1 MSEEHEQAGE
11 MDESGEVLDV
21 AFPSGDESAVV
32 LHPGK
37 EPFTADKGGDSGSML
52 LVMGTPKKYRSVV
65 RGSKILLVFLGS
77 LFIAQ
82 AQSTATSLAEIES
95 LVRAQ
100 KYESALQATHARL
113 RANPGDF
120 RTWALQAIVYSVKG
134 QAAEALASY
143 DKALRLSPNFMP
155 ALKGEVELLY
165 QSNDKRAIPLL
176 ERILTADSKDTTA
189 HEMLAMLEAKHG
201 NCKMAVDQFQLIEN
215 TFASHPSSLEAY
227 GYCLAQM
234 DQPEKAIPVFEQLVA
249 LSPNQPNPRYNLA
262 VLQVMTKQY
271 DAALTTLQPLLTADQ
286 SDPEVL
292 SLASQADE
300 AVGKTPEAVA
310 LQRQAIVLSP
320 TTASYYVSFALLCM
334 DHDSFQ
340 VGIDMINVGIHQI
353 PNDPSLYLSRGLLY
367 AQLAEYD
374 KANADFEKVDQLDS
388 KQSLGSYALDLTD
401 LQKNNPEQAL
411 VKVRTQLRQYPQS
424 PLLNLLLAE
433 LLMNEAPPVG
443 SPVFLEA
450 KNKVLLALK
459 LKPDLVKARD
469 LLSDIYMRTNQY
481 GLAVEQCKLALQ
493 TSPSD
498 ETAMYH
504 LIISL
509 KHMGKRDELP
519 PLVKRLAEMHQESL
533 HAETGRKKFRL
544 VEQENSPKN

>member
-1 MSEEHEQAGE
+1 
-11 MDESGEVLDV
+11 
-21 AFPSGDESAVV
+21 
-32 LHPGK
+32 
-37 EPFTADKGGDSGSML
+37 
-52 LVMGTPKKYRSVV
+52 MGTPKNKSAL
-65 RGSKILLVFLGS
+65 RGSEILFVLLGGLLV
-77 LFIAQ
+77 AQ
-82 AQSTATSLAEIES
+82 GQSTVTSLTQIES

-100 KYESALQATHARL
+100 KYEKALQATHARL
-113 RANPGDF
+113 RAIPGDF
-120 RTWALQAIVYSVKG
+120 RTWTLQAIVFSVKG
-134 QAAEALASY
+134 QTADAFTSY
-143 DKALRLSPNFMP
+143 DKALRLSPNFIP

-165 QSNDKRAIPLL
+165 QSSDKRAIPLL
-176 ERILTADSKDTTA
+176 ERILKANSKDTTA
-189 HEMLAMLEAKHG
+189 HEMLATLESKQG
-201 NCKMAVDQFQLIEN
+201 NCKTAVEQFQLSEN
-215 TFASHPSSLEAY
+215 TFASHPGSLEAY

-234 DQPEKAIPVFEQLVA
+234 DQPEMAIPVFEQVVE
-249 LSPNQPNPRYNLA
+249 LSPNQLDPRYDLA
-262 VLQVMTKQY
+262 VLQVTTKQY
-271 DAALTTLQPLLTADQ
+271 DAALKTLQPLLTTDQ

-340 VGIDMINVGIHQI
+340 VGIDMINVGLHQI

-388 KQSLGSYALDLTD
+388 KESLGSYALDLTD
-401 LQKNNPEQAL
+401 LEKNNPEQAL
-411 VKVRTQLRQYPQS
+411 VKVRAQLKQYPQS

-433 LLMNEAPPVG
+433 LLMNQAPPVD

-450 KNKVLLALK
+450 KQKVLLALK

-481 GLAVEQCKLALQ
+481 DLAVKQCKLALQ

-498 ETAMYH
+498 EAAMYH

-509 KHMGKRDELP
+509 RHMGKRDELP

-544 VEQENSPKN
+544 VEQENPPQN

>member
-1 MSEEHEQAGE
+1 
-11 MDESGEVLDV
+11 
-21 AFPSGDESAVV
+21 
-32 LHPGK
+32 
-37 EPFTADKGGDSGSML
+37 
-52 LVMGTPKKYRSVV
+52 MGTPKKNKCLL
-65 RGSKILLVFLGS
+65 RGSEILLVLLSG
-77 LFIAQ
+77 LFVAQ
-82 AQSTATSLAEIES
+82 GQSTVMSLSQIQS

-100 KYESALQATHARL
+100 KYEEALQATHARL
-113 RANPGDF
+113 RAIPDDF
-120 RTWALQAIVYSVKG
+120 RAWTLQAIVYSVKG
-134 QAAEALASY
+134 QTADALTSY
-143 DKALRLSPNFMP
+143 DKALRLSPNFVP

-165 QSNDKRAIPLL
+165 QSSDKRAIPLL
-176 ERILTADSKDTTA
+176 ERILRADSKDTTA
-189 HEMLAMLEAKHG
+189 HEMLAMLEAKQG
-201 NCKMAVDQFQLIEN
+201 NCKKAVDQFQLIEN
-215 TFASHPSSLEAY
+215 TFASHPNSLEAY
-227 GYCLAQM
+227 GYCLTQM
-234 DQPEKAIPVFEQLVA
+234 DQPEKAISVFQQLVA
-249 LSPNQPNPRYNLA
+249 LSPSQLDPRYNLA

-271 DAALTTLQPLLTADQ
+271 GAALTTLQPLLTADQ

-292 SLASQADE
+292 SLASQAYE

-320 TTASYYVSFALLCM
+320 STASYYVSFALLCM

-340 VGIDMINVGIHQI
+340 VGIDMINVGLHHV

-411 VKVRTQLRQYPQS
+411 AKVRTQLKQYPRS

-450 KNKVLLALK
+450 KEKVLVALK

-469 LLSDIYMRTNQY
+469 LLSEIYMRTNQY
-481 GLAVEQCKLALQ
+481 GLAVEQCRLALQ

-498 ETAMYH
+498 EAAMYH

-509 KHMGKRDELP
+509 RHMGKRDELP

-544 VEQENSPKN
+544 EEQENSPQN